1 MGSNNCTTRPFRAI
15 SRRERDPEMTWGV
28 KAKRDVPSP
37 RSQRSG
43 EKMTLMLAGVESGG
57 DRRDES
63 ALCRINEK
71 GYSSTGGWVL
81 QNSHYVIDPQWSS
94 SSAALASM
102 LAASV
107 GLSVSMRA
115 ATLASIRAD
124 VAGQGSSLQ
133 HE

>member
-1 MGSNNCTTRPFRAI
+1 
-15 SRRERDPEMTWGV
+15 MTWGV